1 MEVTGKVAVITGG
14 GGGLGEAIS
23 KNLAAAGARIVVG
36 DVVEEQINRVVDEIK
51 AGGGEAVGKAA
62 NVTRE
67 ADMAALMDLAVDTFG
82 GLNIVVANA
91 GIIRDGLM
99 INTDRE
105 TGKVKRVMSTE
116 DFRLVI
122 DVNLTGAFLTLR
134 EAACRMVDNNYP
146 GVLITISSVNK
157 TGQAGQLNYSTTK
170 AAMALWP
177 KILAGEF
184 HMRRI
189 NHIRVAS
196 VSPGY
201 AATAILQN
209 MNQKALESILKD
221 VHLGRLVEPDE
232 IAAAIK
238 FIVENDAVDGADI
251 EVTGGLTYARSRAK

>member
-1 MEVTGKVAVITGG
+1 MEIKGKVAVITGG
-14 GGGLGEAIS
+14 GSGLGEAIS
-23 KNLAAAGARIVVG
+23 KNLAVEGARIVIG

-51 AGGGEAVGKAA
+51 AAGGEAVGKVA
-62 NVTRE
+62 NVTQE
-67 ADMAALMDLAVDTFG
+67 ADMAALMDLAVDTYN

-105 TGKVKRVMSTE
+105 TGKVKRVMSTD
-116 DFRLVI
+116 DFKLVI

-134 EAACRMVDNNYP
+134 EATCRMVDNDYP

-157 TGQAGQLNYSTTK
+157 TGQVGQLNYSTTK

-189 NHIRVAS
+189 SNIRVAS

-209 MNQKALESILKD
+209 MNQKALDSILKD

-232 IAAAIK
+232 IADAIK
-238 FIVENDAVDGADI
+238 FIVQNDAVNATDV
-251 EVTGGLTYARSRAK
+251 EVTGGLTYAKSRAK